1 MKLKHGLILFAIC
14 WCVVIIGSLVKIM
27 HYFDASIFFITGTTL
42 QIIAIVIFVVKLI
55 KHPKVKDFLNK

>member
-1 MKLKHGLILFAIC
+1 MKLKHALILFAMG

-27 HYFDASIFFITGTTL
+27 HYYDASGFFITGTIL
-42 QIIAIVIFVVKLI
+42 QIIAIVVFVVKLI

>member
-1 MKLKHGLILFAIC
+1 MKLKHAVILFAIG
-14 WCVVIIGSLVKIM
+14 WCIIIVGSLVKIM
-27 HYFDASIFFITGTTL
+27 HYYGADILFIIGTIF